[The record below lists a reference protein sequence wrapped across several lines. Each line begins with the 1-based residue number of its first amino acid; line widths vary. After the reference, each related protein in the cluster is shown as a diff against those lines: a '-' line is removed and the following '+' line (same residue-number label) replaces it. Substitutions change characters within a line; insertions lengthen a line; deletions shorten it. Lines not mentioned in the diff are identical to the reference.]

1 MDQQQKPQDR
11 QEQQQSK
18 TSAQSTIPQ
27 RRQLLST
34 PGWQPKSRRQQRGQK
49 AKSSAKERQLDQQ
62 IWLLHQAMVEKLLAA
77 PQQATRIQ
85 QQLDERYQQGL
96 LRHGEYLFWST
107 ALLQLD
113 QPELFRQSLL
123 GDDAQSRKYRRR
135 TALSALLTEAERQAI
150 FSGLPPVAE

>member
-1 MDQQQKPQDR
+1 MAQQQKQQEPQT
-11 QEQQQSK
+11 E
-18 TSAQSTIPQ
+18 TTAPTTVTQ
-27 RRQLLST
+27 RRQLVST
-34 PGWQPKSRRQQRGQK
+34 PGWQPKSRRQQRRNKTPG
-49 AKSSAKERQLDQQ
+49 SAKERQLDQQ

-135 TALSALLTEAERQAI
+135 TALSALLTEKERQAI
-150 FSGLPPVAE
+150 LTGLSPAAE